1 MQRRKRY
8 TFISYAVERGG
19 ERNLHEHAPE
29 FQRSGGQKER
39 VVGVGGRR

>member
-8 TFISYAVERGG
+8 IFISYAVERGG
-19 ERNLHEHAPE
+19 ERLHEHAPE